1 MAHGGSSKREYH
13 KVDYTVRI
21 RDTLQRI
28 GEPESCEI
36 VQNLTVF
43 IAESM
48 LNSRSKQ
55 EHTMELIAEIF
66 CEKSPRDMDVRKAQT
81 QLLPATL
88 SLIQELQLVV
98 ILCEYF
104 QSPGP
109 EATRNAMFLSLFASP
124 TSITRINVLVKLVS
138 TSVSA
143 LIAPLL
149 CAAGT
154 WMQQLGCTSQ
164 SSLDLAQNLV
174 TDFIVFAQKASEQL
188 KFLPQVAPRF
198 TANTITAVAELYLN
212 EMHDSRSVPPPILLD
227 TFTEW
232 VSSNPELCLASQ
244 KPLVLPSGAIA
255 MPVLTPLA
263 GLIRW
268 CVLAP
273 LMDPAKSYSRLHLA
287 IIQTMQQ
294 TPPPI
299 GSPTVIN
306 AQHLCLI
313 VATLEGKYL
322 QIKRPENYSKTS
334 EERFQLCLE
343 RFAQAVQVALSSHCV
358 YGSIPQLLC
367 RLEALPQSTLMQMVI
382 KSNRNT

>member
-1 MAHGGSSKREYH
+1 MSLGGSSKREYH
-13 KVDYTVRI
+13 KMDYSLRV

-28 GEPESCEI
+28 ETMI
-36 VQNLTVF
+36 NT
-43 IAESM
+43 
-48 LNSRSKQ
+48 RTKQ
-55 EHTMELIAEIF
+55 EHMMELIAEIF
-66 CEKSPRDMDVRKAQT
+66 CEKPRDLDVRKSQN

-98 ILCEYF
+98 VLCEYF
-104 QSPGP
+104 QTPGS

-188 KFLPQVAPRF
+188 KYLPQVAPRF
-198 TANTITAVAELYLN
+198 TANIITAVAELYLN
-212 EMHDSRSVPPPILLD
+212 DMHDSAAVPPKILLE

-232 VSSNPELCLASQ
+232 VSSSPELCLSSQ

-268 CVLAP
+268 CVMAP
-273 LMDPAKSYSRLHLA
+273 LLDPGKSYSRLHLA
-287 IIQTMQQ
+287 IIQSMQQ
-294 TPPPI
+294 TPSHTGP
-299 GSPTVIN
+299 PTVIN

-313 VATLEGKYL
+313 VATLEGKCV
-322 QIKRPENYSKTS
+322 QIRRPENKSKDT

-367 RLEALPQSTLMQMVI
+367 RLEALPPCTLMQMVI
-382 KSNRNT
+382 KSNRHT